1 MKASLVEFQQ
11 LTVGIKEGQWMG
23 ERGKKERGGERER
36 ERERSNDKGQQT

>member
-1 MKASLVEFQQ
+1 MKACLVEFQR

-23 ERGKKERGGERER
+23 ERGGERER